1 MQYKMFLSQKST
13 TLIVK
18 QNKHKLFKLCENLQM
33 IPLSKDTE
41 ASGGALSKDGA
52 GRGSA
57 GTQKSPL
64 CIRHRLVTSP
74 QVRSRHH
81 QGLLCEQKNCF
92 KAV

>member
-1 MQYKMFLSQKST
+1 MFLSQKST

-57 GTQKSPL
+57 GTQ
-64 CIRHRLVTSP
+64 VTF
-74 QVRSRHH
+74 VH
-81 QGLLCEQKNCF
+81 QTQTGHLTASSEQTPPGP
-92 KAV
+92 AL

>member
-1 MQYKMFLSQKST
+1 MFLSQKST

-64 CIRHRLVTSP
+64 CIRHRTGHLTAS
-74 QVRSRHH
+74 S
-81 QGLLCEQKNCF
+81 EQTPPGP
-92 KAV
+92 AL